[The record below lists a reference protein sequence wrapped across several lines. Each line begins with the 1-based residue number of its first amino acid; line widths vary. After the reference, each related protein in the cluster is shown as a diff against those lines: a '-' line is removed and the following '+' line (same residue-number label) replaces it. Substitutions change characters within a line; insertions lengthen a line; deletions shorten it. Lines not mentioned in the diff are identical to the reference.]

1 MARQSEIVRITAAIT
16 SLALAVGIG
25 LLLHTNP
32 MLAEGETKVTVQP
45 DKYTNAFLLG
55 HYDSVNK
62 LIGHSLK
69 PN

>member
-45 DKYTNAFLLG
+45 HTSTNA
-55 HYDSVNK
+55 SVNK

-69 PN
+69 PY